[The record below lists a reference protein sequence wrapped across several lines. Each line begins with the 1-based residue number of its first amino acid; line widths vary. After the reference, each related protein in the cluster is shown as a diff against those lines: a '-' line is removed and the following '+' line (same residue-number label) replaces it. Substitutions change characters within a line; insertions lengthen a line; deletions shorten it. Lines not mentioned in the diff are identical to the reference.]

1 MAMYTMFIILSEDE
15 DSVTGA
21 TEEVAIVVG
30 AHVIIVEVGVLLTV
44 WYTVTVPVSVSLAL
58 VKVARPSFVL

>member
-1 MAMYTMFIILSEDE
+1 MFIILSEDE

-30 AHVIIVEVGVLLTV
+30 ARVIIVEVGVLLTV